1 MPVSADQ
8 GVVRTCLFLRV
19 VSADHDGVG
28 AGSEDGANVRQKKWD
43 PEPVV
48 SCLLSSEMC
57 KDRKVCGDRKFT
69 ENESS
74 QPAMSVKRRG
84 EKSLAGLTADPA
96 FKPKLGILRFNSLL
110 ASEA

>member
-1 MPVSADQ
+1 MRD
-8 GVVRTCLFLRV
+8 
-19 VSADHDGVG
+19 
-28 AGSEDGANVRQKKWD
+28 E
-43 PEPVV
+43 
-48 SCLLSSEMC
+48 
-57 KDRKVCGDRKFT
+57 DRKVDDRKFT